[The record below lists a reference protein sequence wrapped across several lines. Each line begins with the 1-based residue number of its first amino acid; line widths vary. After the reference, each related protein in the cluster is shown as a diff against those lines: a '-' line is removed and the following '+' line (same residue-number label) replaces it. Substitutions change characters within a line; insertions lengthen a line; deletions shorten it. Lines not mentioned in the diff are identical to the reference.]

1 MLHIQRKQIAE
12 RDHREN
18 IEGVFWTQKFSEEVR
33 TKINLA
39 ISDCARGEYVALEIG
54 GYAAGLVYRATGS
67 RRMTTVAGA
76 NSQGTDFFAAL
87 ALLDDEI
94 IPSLIEGAY
103 LGFCAFQSQ
112 YAEMFGSHAFA
123 VLINDILLQ
132 HRISFELIEG
142 SMIERESM
150 ELHAEVVAPSLQL
163 LSSREG
169 WEPIEQAYKNALD
182 EIATGDPADAIT
194 DAGTALQETLEMLGC
209 KGNSLGTLIGDGRK
223 RGFFA
228 PHDSTIGDAICKTME
243 WVAADRSQKG
253 DGHHTSGASREDAWL
268 TVHIVGALILRL
280 VSDRSRGDS

>member
-18 IEGVFWTQKFSEEVR
+18 IEGVFWTQKFSPEVR

-54 GYAAGLVYRATGS
+54 GYAAGLFYRATGLQP
-67 RRMTTVAGA
+67 MTTVAH
-76 NSQGTDFFAAL
+76 SQGGDFFAAL
-87 ALLDDEI
+87 ALLDDEK

-103 LGFCAFQSQ
+103 SGFCRFQSQ
-112 YAEMFGSHAFA
+112 YPEMFGSYAFA
-123 VLINDILLQ
+123 KLINEILVQ
-132 HRISFELIEG
+132 HRIGFELIEG
-142 SMIERESM
+142 SMIERELM
-150 ELHAEVVAPSLQL
+150 ELHAEVVAPALQL
-163 LSSREG
+163 LSSRKG
-169 WEPIEQAYKNALD
+169 WEPIEQAYRKALE

-194 DAGTALQETLEMLGC
+194 DAGTALQETLEILGC
-209 KGNSLGTLIGDGRK
+209 NGNSLGTLIGDGRK

-228 PHDSTIGDAICKTME
+228 PHDSVIGDAICKTMN
-243 WVAADRSQKG
+243 WVAADRSAKG
-253 DGHHTSGASREDAWL
+253 DGHHTSSASREDAWL